1 VTQYNKVKVNSPFSL
16 YGKNGAR
23 RILMN
28 ELTTSIDETIKTKI
42 YTIRGLQVMLDRD
55 LAELY
60 DVEAKRLNEQVKRN
74 SDRFPLNFMFQLT
87 EEEHQNLMF
96 QNGTSSLR
104 SQNVTLDTQDS
115 LRSQN
120 ATLENGRGKHR
131 KYLPY
136 VFTEQGVA
144 MLSAVLRSHSA
155 VQMSIHIINAFV
167 EMRKFIS
174 NNALIFQRLD
184 SLEQKQFKTDDK
196 VEAIL
201 NAIEDKS
208 IKPKQGIFYDGQVY
222 DAYVFISD
230 LIKSAD
236 ESIVLIDNYIDD
248 TVLTLL
254 SKREAKVKA
263 TIYTKNITKQ
273 LELDLQKHNAQYPT
287 IELKKFDSSHD
298 RFLII
303 DAKKVYHVGASLKDL
318 GKKWFA
324 FSKFDVGALD
334 ILGRLK

>member
-1 VTQYNKVKVNSPFSL
+1 
-16 YGKNGAR
+16 
-23 RILMN
+23 MN
-28 ELTTSIDETIKTKI
+28 EITASIDETIKTKI
-42 YTIRGLQVMLDRD
+42 YTIRGLQVMLDSD

-60 DVEAKRLNEQVKRN
+60 DVKPIRLREQVKRN
-74 SDRFPLNFMFQLT
+74 SARFPDDFMFQLNDN
-87 EEEHQNLMF
+87 EVEIM
-96 QNGTSSLR
+96 
-104 SQNVTLDTQDS
+104 V
-115 LRSQN
+115 SQN
-120 ATLENGRGKHR
+120 AIPSKQHLGGS
-131 KYLPY
+131 LPY

-144 MLSAVLRSHSA
+144 SISGVLTNKIA
-155 VQMSIHIINAFV
+155 IEINIKIMRAFV
-167 EMRKFIS
+167 EMRRFIS

-201 NAIEDKS
+201 SAIEDKS

-222 DAYVFISD
+222 DAYIFVSD

-236 ESIVLIDNYIDD
+236 ESIVLIDNYVDD

-254 SKREAKVKA
+254 SKREAKVKT

-273 LELDLQKHNAQYPT
+273 LDLDLKKHNAQYPN

-303 DAKKVYHVGASLKDL
+303 DAKEVYHIGASLKDL

-324 FSKFDVGALD
+324 FSKFDVGALN
-334 ILGRLK
+334 ILEKLKY